1 MDFRSF
7 AKGPVQLARDF
18 RPEKQFLSLKAV
30 GGEGLTRKF
39 RRVDR
44 KSSEADHIVLNLDNF
59 MAFVRFIGA
68 FLAGRRKDRA
78 NSRNR
83 SLSKLALAAQPVVVN
98 DAAG

>member
-44 KSSEADHIVLNLDNF
+44 KSSEADHIALNLDNF

-68 FLAGRRKDRA
+68 LSPGPAETPREVAESFAVETRACRPARRR
-78 NSRNR
+78 
-83 SLSKLALAAQPVVVN
+83 Q
-98 DAAG
+98 